1 MATRNATKPDTSKP
15 TQYEVA
21 ATFGANLKAE
31 RLKKGLTQAEL
42 AKGAG
47 LFQQYVSLIELGK
60 QNFTLDTAV
69 ALATVV
75 DRDVRTLL
83 ASPRSQTTAR

>member
-1 MATRNATKPDTSKP
+1 MARRNAPKTDASKQ
-15 TQYEVA
+15 TQYDAA
-21 ATFGANLKAE
+21 ATFGANLKAA
-31 RLKKGLTQAEL
+31 RLKKGLTQAQL
-42 AKGAG
+42 AEGAG

-69 ALATVV
+69 ALAMVV

-83 ASPRSQTTAR
+83 ALPRS

>member
-1 MATRNATKPDTSKP
+1 MATHNARKPGTSKS
-15 TQYEVA
+15 TQYAVA
-21 ATFGANLKAE
+21 ATFGINLKAA
-31 RLKKGLTQAEL
+31 RLKKGLTQAQL
-42 AKGAG
+42 AESAG

-69 ALATVV
+69 ALAMVV

-83 ASPRSQTTAR
+83 VSPRSQTTAR